1 MAGEAKYGNR
11 SRSFDCQLNSSQT
24 YASYA
29 LDHPDLCKVT
39 AIAEPLPNTR
49 KQFADLFDVDSR
61 LVFNTWQ
68 DLHAASTET
77 LTTTGKRLADAV
89 IVAVQDRM
97 HLEVTQAFAKQGYH
111 ILCEKPMAT
120 SVEEC
125 IKIEQAIKEAGVIF
139 GMCHGEHRLVVNH
152 FALSNRCS
160 FEIFPLFP
168 TD

>member
-1 MAGEAKYGNR
+1 MNPTRTSGCWLTR
-11 SRSFDCQLNSSQT
+11 QT

-29 LDHPDLCKVT
+29 LDHPDLCKVV

-49 KQFADLFDVDSR
+49 QQFAELFNVDNR
-61 LVFNTWQ
+61 LIFNTWQ
-68 DLHAASTET
+68 DLHAVSTEA

-97 HLEVTQAFAKQGYH
+97 HLEVTQAFANQGYH

-125 IKIEQAIKEAGVIF
+125 IKIEQVIKAAGVIF
-139 GMCHGEHRLVVNH
+139 GMGHGKYRLAVIYD
-152 FALSNRCS
+152 ALSNSCRS
-160 FEIFPLFP
+160 FEIYPLLP